1 MYHDYDHLIFDPV
14 IFSAQAIVFFV
25 AFVESIP
32 TCGDDRGVNGSGLV
46 NLTLTEGVDVTLYC
60 IVTYAG
66 KWAPKL
72 TWSGMYKPENNDVML
87 SEEPENDQMTKLTLY
102 MQFTPSRQ
110 HQGVLCTVY
119 LEELPEGYYPHDQG
133 NPVSGDLQSP
143 EQNYTCGMAF
153 NVQCEY
159 FK

>member
-1 MYHDYDHLIFDPV
+1 M
-14 IFSAQAIVFFV
+14 
-25 AFVESIP
+25 
-32 TCGDDRGVNGSGLV
+32 

-60 IVTYAG
+60 SVTYAG

-72 TWSGMYKPENNDVML
+72 TWSALNHTRNNDVML
-87 SEEPENDQMTKLTLY
+87 SEEPEMKKLTLY

-133 NPVSGDLQSP
+133 EPVSGDLKQP